1 MLLDKY
7 LINVIKDK
15 FLPIIFSYKVY
26 EICRHNR
33 AKRII

>member
-7 LINVIKDK
+7 LINEIKYK
-15 FLPIIFSYKVY
+15 YLPIIFSYKVY
-26 EICRHNR
+26 EKCRHNR